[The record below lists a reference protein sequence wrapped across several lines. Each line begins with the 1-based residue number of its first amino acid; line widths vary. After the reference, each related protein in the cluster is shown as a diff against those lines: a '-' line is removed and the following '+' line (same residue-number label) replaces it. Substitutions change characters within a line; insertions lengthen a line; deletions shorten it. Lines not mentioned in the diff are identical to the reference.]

1 METSIPNKHARW
13 ISDLLVVVVCVVGC
27 VFLFG
32 WALDSICRLEH
43 RVYARVLEE
52 DENHDGN
59 VLVDFI
65 YKDRKYQKSI
75 DGRGDLKSGETVPLH
90 FFRNPMRADWYS
102 HHRRWRGPSAT
113 PIGSFLC
120 IVAFFTIFIPPALL
134 WKRLFRGRRPLPLI
148 TISHIITRYLP
159 MVSRVRAWLKHFHAR
174 LKQKTYPV
182 MMGIIYAFI
191 AVLIICVIGLTPHII
206 FGTPASERDDSY
218 LLAESYL
225 SAMVDGRINDACELI
240 YREKRYDFLSNCR
253 RWKLRDYRIIGQ
265 PEKVS
270 TDYEYHSGLMHVTM
284 GEEPHIWNVK
294 FWHHSIL
301 DGKAIEK
308 TSVLGTIYIDQFWI
322 NTGYLPNN

>member
-1 METSIPNKHARW
+1 METSTPNKHARW
-13 ISDLLVVVVCVVGC
+13 ISDLLVVVVCVVGWL
-27 VFLFG
+27 FLFG
-32 WALDSICRLEH
+32 WAINSIFGSEH

-65 YKDRKYQKSI
+65 YRDNEYKKSI
-75 DGRGDLKSGETVPLH
+75 DSWGDLKPGETVPLH

-102 HHRRWRGPSAT
+102 HHRRRRGPAAT

-120 IVAFFTIFIPPALL
+120 FVVLCTAFIPPALL
-134 WKRLFRGRRPLPLI
+134 WKRFFRARKPLPLI
-148 TISHIITRYLP
+148 TISHISIRCLP
-159 MVSRVRAWLKHFHAR
+159 MASRVRARLKYFHAG
-174 LKQKTYPV
+174 LKQKTNPV
-182 MMGIIYAFI
+182 MMGIIYALI
-191 AVLIICVIGLTPHII
+191 AVLIISAVGLII
-206 FGTPASERDDSY
+206 RGTSASELGDPN

-225 SAMVDGRINDACELI
+225 SAIVDGRINDACELI
-240 YREKRYDFLSNCR
+240 YRKNRYDFLSNAQ

-270 TDYEYHSGLMHVTM
+270 TDYEYHSGLMHVTI

-301 DGKAIEK
+301 DGKVIEE
-308 TSVLGTIYIDQFWI
+308 TSVLGTIYIGQFWI